1 MKDAI
6 AMIVAWSAG
15 FGITVGLLGGVR
27 FLYLAYLHGG
37 L

>member
-6 AMIVAWSAG
+6 AVAVAWGAG
-15 FGITVGLLGGVR
+15 FGITVGLLGGLR
-27 FLYLAYLHGG
+27 FLWLAYLHGG